1 MVISGSS
8 LPSSTKKKKNVRP
21 PPTKLSGSAHAL
33 NKCMRG
39 SKKFSQR
46 GSNFDI
52 VRGGLTLTTFFNM
65 CGGLKKALY
74 GLVPSTVIYLT
85 IIPPFIEKI
94 YSRRIPFSIPVS
106 SDM

>member
-1 MVISGSS
+1 MHLISACADPESF
-8 LPSSTKKKKNVRP
+8 V
-21 PPTKLSGSAHAL
+21 HAQIH
-33 NKCMRG
+33 
-39 SKKFSQR
+39 SESF
-46 GSNFDI
+46 
-52 VRGGLTLTTFFNM
+52 VRGGLTLTTLLNM